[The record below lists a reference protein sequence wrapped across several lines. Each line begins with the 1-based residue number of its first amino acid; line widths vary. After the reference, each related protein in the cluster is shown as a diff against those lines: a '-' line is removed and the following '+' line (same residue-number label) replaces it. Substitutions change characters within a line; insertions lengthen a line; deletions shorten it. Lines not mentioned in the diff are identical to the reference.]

1 MAIAA
6 KDIST
11 AEILPI
17 RSKRSRFSHRGQ
29 PLAADLDG
37 CNGDQEFFLPLMAFS
52 NRGAKRKLSDIE
64 LYDYAVGALAR
75 KMRTVAELK
84 RLLRARASNDSNGSL
99 AVEAVIAKLKEQ
111 KYLNDLRYASAY
123 SQYRL
128 SNERFGRRRVITDL
142 KAKGVHGDIIERAVG
157 GAYEEIDEEKLA
169 RQFLDRKRLRKPKNE
184 RESARVFRMLV
195 RAGFSTS
202 TIFKLLKHWDIDDE
216 VLSALESETE
226 PTGVD

>member
-1 MAIAA
+1 
-6 KDIST
+6 
-11 AEILPI
+11 
-17 RSKRSRFSHRGQ
+17 
-29 PLAADLDG
+29 
-37 CNGDQEFFLPLMAFS
+37 MAFS
-52 NRGAKRKLSDIE
+52 NRGAKRKLNDVE
-64 LYDYAVGALAR
+64 LYDYAVASLAR

-84 RLLRARASNDSNGSL
+84 RLLRARASNDDDGTL

-111 KYLNDLRYASAY
+111 KYLNDSRYAAAY

-128 SNERFGRRRVITDL
+128 SNEKFGRRRVTTDL
-142 KAKGVHGDIIERAVG
+142 KTKGVHGDIIELAVG
-157 GAYEEIDEEKLA
+157 TAYEQIDEEKLA
-169 RQFLDRKRLRKPKNE
+169 RQFLERKRVKKPKNE

-202 TIFKLLKHWDIDDE
+202 TIFKLLKRWDIDEE